1 MLGHQCIC
9 AIVIIILTNTI
20 RALNGTVL
28 WNSFTQTH
36 IHTCTQN
43 MYEQSTNHTSIQNR
57 PRRYMQSHPLCRT
70 CFSQYQASSAVLGWL
85 GDGDCH
91 LMHKIQSGGW
101 SYSKAPLKQRMH
113 AQTVKC
119 WEKIQHKEFK
129 LIKFPAK
136 TAISI
141 LLWNLRI
148 IRSAI

>member
-57 PRRYMQSHPLCRT
+57 PRRYAKSPTVQDVFQPIPGLI
-70 CFSQYQASSAVLGWL
+70 SSAGVTGRWGLPSHAQNTVRWLVLL
-85 GDGDCH
+85 
-91 LMHKIQSGGW
+91 KS
-101 SYSKAPLKQRMH
+101 SSKATYACTNRKMLRKNPAQR
-113 AQTVKC
+113 
-119 WEKIQHKEFK
+119 
-129 LIKFPAK
+129 IKAD
-136 TAISI
+136 
-141 LLWNLRI
+141 
-148 IRSAI
+148 